1 MFKLRVYQA
10 EAVECILRDWR
21 EGCKRLL
28 LVLPTGAGKT
38 VVFSKVIKERIRDGS
53 RALVLAHRDEL
64 LAQASDKLGACGVE
78 TVLEKAEKTSLGS
91 SVLVTVA
98 SVQSLANRLD
108 KFPKD
113 YFGTIVIDEA
123 HHVLSPTY
131 QKILEHFSGADVL
144 GVTAT
149 PDRGDRKNLGQFFYK
164 TSYEYSLKRA
174 VSEGY
179 LASIRAQM
187 IPLKVDLSG
196 VSVSAGDYSASGV
209 GSALDPWLCSIAREM
224 ASRCRGRR
232 TVAFLPLIE
241 TSKKLCEMLRA
252 SGLRAAEINGNSDD
266 RAEVLRAFESGELDV
281 LCNSML
287 LTEGW
292 DCPSVDCIV
301 VLRPTRSR
309 ALYQQMVG
317 RGMRL
322 CSGKDHLLLLDFLW
336 LTERHDLCRPA
347 GLIAPTA
354 EIAEKMGERLASL
367 EEKDLFE
374 VERDVVG
381 ERERALRKQL
391 EDNSKKKAKS
401 VDPMQYGSIFGL
413 EELFD
418 YEPTCRW
425 EELPPT
431 EKQLDACARIGVDPK
446 SVKYRGQAAKII
458 GHGSKRKW
466 LATPRQVALLKSFK
480 FARAE
485 EFTKREAGEVISI
498 LADHGWRIPRGVNP
512 ETWLDEKRIFG

>member
-78 TVLEKAEKTSLGS
+78 SVLEKAEKTSLGS
-91 SVLVTVA
+91 PVLVTVA

-241 TSKKLCEMLRA
+241 TSKKLCKMLRA

-292 DCPSVDCIV
+292 GRVMMGQGAEAWTSPSPGSVPPGLFASVSKISKAVDAPPSSV
-301 VLRPTRSR
+301 TSTPRTPRMDFSR
-309 ALYQQMVG
+309 VTGKG
-317 RGMRL
+317 R
-322 CSGKDHLLLLDFLW
+322 
-336 LTERHDLCRPA
+336 
-347 GLIAPTA
+347 
-354 EIAEKMGERLASL
+354 
-367 EEKDLFE
+367 
-374 VERDVVG
+374 
-381 ERERALRKQL
+381 REHK
-391 EDNSKKKAKS
+391 
-401 VDPMQYGSIFGL
+401 
-413 EELFD
+413 
-418 YEPTCRW
+418 
-425 EELPPT
+425 
-431 EKQLDACARIGVDPK
+431 
-446 SVKYRGQAAKII
+446 GQAEPM
-458 GHGSKRKW
+458 G
-466 LATPRQVALLKSFK
+466 
-480 FARAE
+480 
-485 EFTKREAGEVISI
+485 
-498 LADHGWRIPRGVNP
+498 
-512 ETWLDEKRIFG
+512 